1 MIKDKLENATIY
13 YNLSENI
20 QKGLTWLKDADFN
33 NISDGKYNIDE
44 DKVFASV
51 QTYKTKDDAK
61 YEAHRKYIDIQ
72 YMISGKELV
81 GVLDI
86 AKCKTCDAYDENSD
100 LEFLETSVKDEFQ
113 NLREGE
119 FLILYPHDA
128 HKPSIADGEK
138 TIVKKVVVKVA
149 ID

>member
-1 MIKDKLENATIY
+1 MIKDSLKNANTY
-13 YNLSENI
+13 FNLSENLK
-20 QKGLTWLKDADFN
+20 KGLEWLINNNMAEISCGKHVIDGDAV
-33 NISDGKYNIDE
+33 Y
-44 DKVFASV
+44 ASV
-51 QTYKTKDDAK
+51 QEYETKLNAK

-100 LEFLETSVKDEFQ
+100 LEFFETSVKDEFQ